1 MAVRGTTGSSP
12 PRNDLCRRCG
22 TVIDFLS
29 SCPSCGTVAGIDP
42 SLSDGPLATAPKL
55 TLVAPPVEQ
64 GEAPPAPMTPGPWAA
79 PRKSALPA
87 ELVRAWDVSATPRTR
102 PATAKRVRRIVGGV
116 LVLAVVGAV
125 VGGIVAANSRGGT
138 GAPPALR
145 TYAAPGAPF
154 LAAFPAPPIESY
166 ASLDLYGKPYVAT
179 AYTAFSG
186 RQMFSAT
193 VYPFPLGLPT
203 MSAQQFLRVFTSK
216 IAGAEQLTI
225 PGTVPTTFRGLPALQ
240 AVLTS
245 PARTSYT
252 KLLAV
257 LDGHVA
263 YVLMV
268 SGSSPM
274 PDGYTGFVTS
284 FRLAAG

>member
-1 MAVRGTTGSSP
+1 MAVRGTPGSSP

-42 SLSDGPLATAPKL
+42 SLSDGALVGAPKL
-55 TLVAPPVEQ
+55 TLVAPPVE
-64 GEAPPAPMTPGPWAA
+64 GAEPPAAPATAGTWAP

-87 ELVRAWDVSATPRTR
+87 ELVRAWDVTATPRTK
-102 PATAKRVRRIVGGV
+102 PATAKRVHRVVGGV
-116 LVLAVVGAV
+116 LVLAVVGGV
-125 VGGIVAANSRGGT
+125 VGGIVAANSRGGA
-138 GAPPALR
+138 APPVMR

-154 LAAFPAPPIESY
+154 EAAFPAPPIESY
-166 ASLDLYGKPYVAT
+166 ASLTLYGKPYVAT

-193 VYPFPLGLPT
+193 VYPFPLGLPLL
-203 MSAQQFLRVFTSK
+203 SAQQFLRVFTSK
-216 IAGAEQLTI
+216 IAGAQQLTI
-225 PGTVPTTFRGLPALQ
+225 PGTVPTTFRGLPALE
-240 AVLTS
+240 AVLVS
-245 PARTSYT
+245 PSGTSYT

-268 SGSSPM
+268 SGSSPA
-274 PDGYTGFVTS
+274 PNGYAGFVTS

>member
-42 SLSDGPLATAPKL
+42 SLSDGPLVTAPKL
-55 TLVAPPVEQ
+55 TLVSPPVERR
-64 GEAPPAPMTPGPWAA
+64 EAPPAPVADGPWAA

-102 PATAKRVRRIVGGV
+102 PATTKRVRRVVAGV
-116 LVLAVVGAV
+116 LALAVVGGV
-125 VGGIVAANSRGGT
+125 VGGIVAANSRGGV
-138 GAPPALR
+138 GAPPVVR
-145 TYAAPGAPF
+145 TYQAPGAPF
-154 LAAFPAPPIESY
+154 MAAFPTPPSESY

-186 RQMFSAT
+186 RQVFSAT

-203 MSAQQFLRVFTSK
+203 MSAQQFLRMFTSK
-216 IAGAEQLTI
+216 IARTDQLTI

-240 AVLTS
+240 AVLVS
-245 PARTSYT
+245 PAHTSYT

-274 PDGYTGFVTS
+274 PDGYAAFVAS